1 MAVVAK
7 GSNKPG
13 SMPLVVGNI
22 NGSWGFVAKR
32 AWSLIVYS
40 CFYVQP
46 QLPIITVKGT
56 GNRNPSPRLII

>member
-1 MAVVAK
+1 
-7 GSNKPG
+7 
-13 SMPLVVGNI
+13 MPLVVDNI